1 MKNLRIAELIFNR
14 PLMIAESKLNLILH
28 VLGPRFNL
36 DLGSVPAQQAAVFS
50 DQDRQ
55 RSGYNVQEGVAT
67 IGIYGPLMHRV
78 LAGEFPSGGPT
89 TYGEVRRSFDTA
101 LADDGVSAV
110 VLEIDSPGG
119 MVSGAFDLADH
130 IYQSRA
136 IKPITAIVNES
147 AFSAGYLLA
156 SAAER
161 IIVPRT
167 GEVGSIGVIATHA
180 DFSKAESAA
189 GITVTHIYAGAKK
202 ADGSPHRPLGEE
214 AAADWLASV
223 QSTYDL
229 FVETIAR
236 NRNMSVNQV
245 RATEAAIY
253 KASQAVDI
261 GLVDEVSTAATG
273 LASAR
278 ATTKNRIITASAEPI
293 GKEMHTMTLE
303 ELKTNHPD
311 LCQALMEAGRT
322 AGAAAELA
330 RIKGIE
336 EACAIP
342 GHEQLVATLKFDG
355 QTTAADAAL
364 QILSAEKQ
372 IRAGALAAM
381 QQSANQVVPAVE
393 TSATGETGEESAP
406 ADDAPVEERAAHNW
420 KRDPGLKAEFT
431 SQEAYTAFM
440 RTQESGRTRIL
451 NK

>member
-1 MKNLRIAELIFNR
+1 MKNLRIADLIFNR

-36 DLGSVPAQQAAVFS
+36 DLGSVPAQHAAVFT

-55 RSGYNVQEGVAT
+55 RSGYSIQDGVAT

-89 TYGEVRRSFDTA
+89 TYGEVRRSFDAA
-101 LADDGVSAV
+101 LADDGVSAI

-130 IYQSRA
+130 IYQSRG

-147 AFSAGYLLA
+147 AFSSGYLLA
-156 SAAER
+156 SAAEK
-161 IIVPRT
+161 IILPRT
-167 GEVGSIGVIATHA
+167 AEVGSIGVIATHA
-180 DFSKAESAA
+180 DFSRAESAA

-202 ADGSPHRPLGEE
+202 ADGSPHRPLGDE

-223 QSTYDL
+223 QSTYNL
-229 FVETIAR
+229 FVETVAR
-236 NRNMSVNQV
+236 NRNMTTVAVQG
-245 RATEAAIY
+245 TEAAIY
-253 KASQAVDI
+253 KASQAVAI
-261 GLVDEVSTAATG
+261 GLADEISTAATG

-293 GKEMHTMTLE
+293 GKETHTMTLD

-311 LCQALMEAGRT
+311 LCQALHEAGRIE
-322 AGAAAELA
+322 GAAAELA
-330 RIKGIE
+330 RIQGIE
-336 EACAIP
+336 KACSIP
-342 GHEQLVATLKFDG
+342 GHEKLVTSLKFDG
-355 QTTAADAAL
+355 KTTAAEAAL
-364 QILSAEKQ
+364 QILGAETQ
-372 IRAGALAAM
+372 LRAGALEAM
-381 QQSANQVVPAVE
+381 QQGANPVVPSAE
-393 TSATGETGEESAP
+393 TSATGETGGDPAP
-406 ADDAPVEERAAHNW
+406 GADAPVEERAAFGW
-420 KRDPGLKAEFT
+420 KRDSGLRAEFT
-431 SQEAYTAFM
+431 SLEAYTAFL